1 MRDVATGFRHHCR
14 RGQETDSR
22 NRQQYLASRA
32 FLGRR
37 REPPPQIGDALFQQA
52 DWSISSFIERGTAR
66 PNSRQKPHKA
76 LMRDARTHPKRTY
89 AAQPL
94 LRLLL
99 NRLDADRFNVRA
111 AGRFEQGAGA
121 GGIGL
126 VALHAGP
133 DVRRQ

>member
-1 MRDVATGFRHHCR
+1 
-14 RGQETDSR
+14 
-22 NRQQYLASRA
+22 
-32 FLGRR
+32 
-37 REPPPQIGDALFQQA
+37 
-52 DWSISSFIERGTAR
+52 
-66 PNSRQKPHKA
+66 
-76 LMRDARTHPKRTY
+76 MRDARTHPKRTY